1 MKPVLR
7 TKKSETIWKARKDNM
22 DHPCIWMQAGVVKK
36 KNCNNFYDCTN
47 CRYDHSMAK
56 TANAG
61 KHITWQAALR
71 NRDSR
76 DRTCRHA
83 LTKRTESRICP
94 MNYNCDR
101 CDFDQYFEDI
111 LSPKTGHS
119 RVYLKNVKGFDIAD
133 GYYFHTGHTWASID
147 SGGFIRVGVDDFSVK
162 VLGCPDA
169 FDLPL
174 IGQELNR
181 DEKGWGLKRQEHLAD
196 ILSPVNGVITEVNNN
211 IRKSA
216 DLSQKDPYGKGWL
229 FTIHNSDIKGV
240 VQDLKTDS
248 DSVAWLGKEVTILE
262 NMIEQV
268 TGPLSADGGFLRSD
282 VFGNLPGLGWDNLTH
297 TFLRT

>member
-1 MKPVLR
+1 MR
-7 TKKSETIWKARKDNM
+7 TEKRTEKSATIWKAKKDTA
-22 DHPCIWMQAGVVKK
+22 DHPCIWMQAGIAKK
-36 KNCNNFYDCTN
+36 KNCNNFYDCTH
-47 CRYDHSMAK
+47 CKYDDSMAK
-56 TANAG
+56 TAKTG

-71 NRDSR
+71 NRDSK

-83 LTKRTESRICP
+83 LTKRTGNRICP

-101 CDFDQYFEDI
+101 CEFDQYLEDI

-119 RVYLKNVKGFDIAD
+119 RVYLKDVKGFDIAE

-147 SGGFIRVGVDDFSVK
+147 SGGVIRVGLDDFSFK

-174 IGQELNR
+174 TGQELN
-181 DEKGWGLKRQEHLAD
+181 KGKAGWGLKRKENLAD
-196 ILSPVNGVITEVNNN
+196 ILSPVNGVITEVNNTM
-211 IRKSA
+211 RKSPGV
-216 DLSQKDPYGKGWL
+216 SQKDPYGQGWL
-229 FTIHNSDIKGV
+229 FTVHNSDIKGV

-248 DSVAWLGKEVTILE
+248 DSVAWLGQEVRVLE

-268 TGPLSADGGFLRSD
+268 TGPLSADGGFLKPD
-282 VFGNLPGLGWDNLTH
+282 VFGNLPALGWHNLTQ